1 MPADV
6 PVLKRILVTD
16 NLAPR
21 GLEVLQHAPGF
32 AVDVKNQ
39 LTPEELLA
47 YIGDYDAL
55 VVRSATRVT
64 AEVLAAGKGLKVVGR
79 AGVGVDNIDLEAATA
94 RGIVVMNAPSGQAV
108 TTAEHTLALLLA
120 LAKNVPQATM
130 SMKQGHWEKGHF
142 MNVELFNKVLG
153 IIGLGRIGSEMARR
167 AKALAMRVIA
177 YDPFIS
183 QEAAG
188 PLGVELVD
196 REEVFRRSDFLTV
209 HVPLGPDTRNLIDG
223 KAIAMMKRGVRII
236 NCARGGIVDEQA
248 LYEGLRSGQVAG
260 AAFDVFVNEP
270 ATGSPLIGLENF
282 ICTPH
287 LGAATEEAQENVAV
301 AIAEQVIDFLERGV
315 VRNAVNAPSIDPEL
329 LAKIQPYFTLA
340 EKLGRLCS
348 QLSEGRMQEI
358 RIEYQG
364 EVASVTTAPLTA
376 AVVKGVLDPILSGSV
391 NVVNALPFAKQRGV
405 RVVESKT
412 SEEGDYASLISVTI
426 GTDKAPSLVA
436 GALFQKS
443 QPRVVRID
451 EFSLEAI
458 PEGYLLVFSNMDV
471 PGVIG
476 RIGTLLGKNQVNIAG
491 MQLGRTR
498 PGGRAVSVVNV
509 DNPIPP
515 PVLEEIRRMPDIVF
529 AKLVQV

>member
-1 MPADV
+1 MPPDP
-6 PVLKRILVTD
+6 PVSKRILVTD
-16 NLAPR
+16 DLAPR
-21 GLEVLQHAPGF
+21 GIEVFRHAPGF
-32 AVDVKNQ
+32 AVDVRNR
-39 LTPEELLA
+39 LTLEELLA
-47 YIGDYDAL
+47 CIGQYDAL
-55 VVRSATRVT
+55 VIRSATKVT
-64 AEVLAAGKGLKVVGR
+64 AEVLQAGKRLKVIGR
-79 AGVGVDNIDLEAATA
+79 AGVGVDNIDIEAATA
-94 RGIVVMNAPSGQAV
+94 RGIVVMNAPSGNTV
-108 TTAEHTLALLLA
+108 TTAEHTIALLLS

-130 SMKQGHWEKGHF
+130 SLKQGRWEKNRF
-142 MNVELFNKVLG
+142 MNVELFNKILG
-153 IIGLGRIGSEMARR
+153 IIGLGRIGSEVARR

-183 QEAAG
+183 REAAT
-188 PLGVELVD
+188 PLGVELVEL
-196 REEVFRRSDFLTV
+196 EEVFRRSDFLTV
-209 HVPLGPDTRNLIDG
+209 HVPLGPDTRNMVDG

-248 LYEGLRSGQVAG
+248 LYEGLRSGQVGG
-260 AAFDVFVNEP
+260 AALDVFVKE
-270 ATGSPLIGLENF
+270 AAADSPLIGLENF

-287 LGAATEEAQENVAV
+287 LGGATEEAQENVAV
-301 AIAEQVIDFLERGV
+301 AIAEQVTDFLERGV

-329 LAKIQPYFTLA
+329 LARIGPYLPLA

-358 RIEYQG
+358 RIAYQG
-364 EVASVTTAPLTA
+364 EVASANTAPLTA

-391 NVVNALPFAKQRGV
+391 NVVNALPFAKQRGAT
-405 RVVESKT
+405 VVESKT
-412 SEEGDYASLISVTI
+412 SEEGDYASLITVTI
-426 GTDKAPSLVA
+426 GTDKAPALVA
-436 GALFQKS
+436 GTLFQKS
-443 QPRVVRID
+443 QPRVVRIG

-458 PEGYLLVFSNMDV
+458 PDGYLLVFSNMDV

-509 DNPIPP
+509 DSPIPP

>member
-1 MPADV
+1 MPPEP

-32 AVDVKNQ
+32 AADVKNR
-39 LTPEELLA
+39 LTPQELLA
-47 YIGDYDAL
+47 CIGDYDAL

-64 AEVLAAGKGLKVVGR
+64 AEVLAAGKRLKVVGR

-94 RGIVVMNAPSGQAV
+94 RGIVVMNAPSGNTV

-130 SMKQGHWEKGHF
+130 SMKQGQWEKGHF

-153 IIGLGRIGSEMARR
+153 IIGLGRIGSEVARR

-188 PLGVELVD
+188 SLGVELVD

-270 ATGSPLIGLENF
+270 GTGSPLIGLENF

-301 AIAEQVIDFLERGV
+301 AIAEQ
-315 VRNAVNAPSIDPEL
+315 
-329 LAKIQPYFTLA
+329 
-340 EKLGRLCS
+340 
-348 QLSEGRMQEI
+348 
-358 RIEYQG
+358 
-364 EVASVTTAPLTA
+364 
-376 AVVKGVLDPILSGSV
+376 
-391 NVVNALPFAKQRGV
+391 
-405 RVVESKT
+405 
-412 SEEGDYASLISVTI
+412 
-426 GTDKAPSLVA
+426 
-436 GALFQKS
+436 
-443 QPRVVRID
+443 
-451 EFSLEAI
+451 
-458 PEGYLLVFSNMDV
+458 
-471 PGVIG
+471 
-476 RIGTLLGKNQVNIAG
+476 
-491 MQLGRTR
+491 
-498 PGGRAVSVVNV
+498 
-509 DNPIPP
+509 
-515 PVLEEIRRMPDIVF
+515 
-529 AKLVQV
+529 